1 MTNTHTELTYT
12 YICMYTCVL
21 VEEGSVA
28 FRQMKH
34 MLHRVWRRTTPSG
47 THIRMNAGI
56 HGCNGKQGAGRGDW
70 KGCGARCG
78 RKGRKEDREGGRVGS
93 CAVPVEAGQV
103 DAVWVP
109 GPHRLPS
116 AKSLMSFSTGSTLG
130 LRRS

>member
-1 MTNTHTELTYT
+1 
-12 YICMYTCVL
+12 
-21 VEEGSVA
+21 
-28 FRQMKH
+28 MKH
-34 MLHRVWRRTTPSG
+34 MLHGVWRRTPSG

-56 HGCNGKQGAGRGDW
+56 HGCMESRVLAEETVKGVGPGVEGRE
-70 KGCGARCG
+70 G
-78 RKGRKEDREGGRVGS
+78 RRKEDSEGGRVGS

-109 GPHRLPS
+109 GLCRLPF